1 MKKCLVLDLDNTLW
15 GGVLGEEG
23 PNGIKLGFDPEGASF
38 IAFQQAVLDL
48 HNRGIILAIN
58 SKNNYEDA
66 MNVIRTHPNMV
77 LKEHNFAAIRINWND
92 KVSNMREIA
101 QELNI
106 GLGSFV
112 FLDDDP
118 FNRSAMKA
126 CLPEVATPELPAN
139 PEKYASSLIELEDF
153 QGGGTITDE
162 DKMRGNLY
170 VTERLRKAAEKN
182 FLSTEDF
189 LKSLEITVNFYQ
201 NDRGNTARLAQLTE
215 KTNQFNMNKNPMSES
230 EIVNHIDNHNKLV
243 VYTSARDRFGDYGII
258 GFALVD
264 KTPDIWLI
272 NSMLMSCRALGR
284 GIEDAFLDGLAVK
297 ARESNAKKLRAEFAK
312 TEKNQPAEDFL
323 NKYFSSDYHYDLRQ
337 PSIMPLWIRASW
349 KN

>member
-15 GGVLGEEG
+15 GGILGEDG
-23 PNGIKLGFDPEGASF
+23 PDGIKLGFDPAGASF
-38 IAFQQAVLDL
+38 LAFQQAVLDL

-66 MNVIRTHPNMV
+66 MHLIRTHPNMV
-77 LKEHNFAAIRINWND
+77 LKENNFVAVRINWSD

-101 QELNI
+101 RELNI
-106 GLGSFV
+106 GLDSFV

-118 FNRSAMKA
+118 FNRSTIRA
-126 CLPEVATPELPAN
+126 CLPEVETPEFPSN
-139 PEKYASSLIELEDF
+139 PEKYANFLIELESF

-170 VTERLRKAAEKN
+170 VTERLRKATEKN

-189 LKSLEITVNFYQ
+189 LRSLEITVNFYQ
-201 NDRGNTARLAQLTE
+201 NDRGNLARLAQLTE
-215 KTNQFNMNKNPMSES
+215 KTNQFNMNKIPMTES
-230 EIVNHIDNHNKLV
+230 EIINHVDDHTKLV

-258 GFALVD
+258 GLALVN
-264 KTPDIWLI
+264 KTSDVWLI

-284 GIEDAFLDGLAVK
+284 GIEEAFLEGLAGK
-297 ARESNAKKLRAEFAK
+297 ARKNSAKKLRVEFTK

-323 NKYFSSDYHYDLRQ
+323 KKYFLPDYHYDLSKT
-337 PSIMPLWIRASW
+337 SIMPSWVKASW